1 YKQLPDDCFDRRDT
15 PFGDYLKHAL
25 RHGFFRAEYLMWNVN
40 GPNNQLLGEQ
50 TLSGVSANSQLS
62 NFGQLPSNVSGPATI
77 PLGPNVFFPNT
88 VDGVTGV
95 SESPTLAS
103 FSINAMS
110 GFRATYGVPLPSGQ
124 FEYSAFI
131 FQTRRGGFPTADV
144 NVPGSLIQPQ
154 IISN

>member
-1 YKQLPDDCFDRRDT
+1 
-15 PFGDYLKHAL
+15 
-25 RHGFFRAEYLMWNVN
+25 
-40 GPNNQLLGEQ
+40 EQ

-154 IISN
+154 IISNPATTVGLDVGQNGLLAQNGQTAQFISQSSLLNGQLSDSTFINYDVN